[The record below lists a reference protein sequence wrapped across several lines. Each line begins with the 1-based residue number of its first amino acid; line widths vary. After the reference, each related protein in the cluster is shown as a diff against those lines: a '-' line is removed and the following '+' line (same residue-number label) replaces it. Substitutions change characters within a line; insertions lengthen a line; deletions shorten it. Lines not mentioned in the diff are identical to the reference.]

1 MRKLLLP
8 ILALVAVLATAAVA
22 FGGGGDSP
30 AQPATK
36 APKKN
41 IVETAVGAGQFDT
54 LVSLVQKA
62 GLAETL
68 SGKGPYTVFAPT
80 DKAFEKVPAET
91 LAKLGDD
98 PEALKRVLLYHVA
111 DGRYPAA
118 RVVRED
124 SINTLAGP
132 RVDVQ
137 VRGDVVRVGGARVI
151 MPDVRASNGVIHAIN
166 RVLIPPTKPAARAP
180 KKNIVE
186 TAVAAGQFD
195 TLVSLVKQAGLAETL
210 SGKGPYTIFA
220 PTDKA
225 FKKVPAD
232 TLKALGD
239 DRDALERVLLY
250 HVADGRYPAARVA
263 RKQSIE
269 TLAGPRLKVQVRGD
283 VVRVGGA
290 RVITP
295 DVRASNGIV
304 HAINRVLI
312 PPK

>member
-8 ILALVAVLATAAVA
+8 VLALVAVLATAAVA
-22 FGGGGDSP
+22 FGGGDDP
-30 AQPATK
+30 AAPQPAAK

-41 IVETAVGAGQFDT
+41 IVQTAVGAGKFDT
-54 LVSLVQKA
+54 LVSLVKKA

-80 DKAFEKVPAET
+80 DKAFRKVPAET

-118 RVVRED
+118 RVVR
-124 SINTLAGP
+124 
-132 RVDVQ
+132 
-137 VRGDVVRVGGARVI
+137 
-151 MPDVRASNGVIHAIN
+151 
-166 RVLIPPTKPAARAP
+166 
-180 KKNIVE
+180 
-186 TAVAAGQFD
+186 
-195 TLVSLVKQAGLAETL
+195 
-210 SGKGPYTIFA
+210 
-220 PTDKA
+220 
-225 FKKVPAD
+225 
-232 TLKALGD
+232 
-239 DRDALERVLLY
+239 
-250 HVADGRYPAARVA
+250 
-263 RKQSIE
+263 KQSIE

-283 VVRVGGA
+283 AVRVGGA

-295 DVRASNGIV
+295 DVRASNGII